1 MYISYYMYMQLVKR
15 QNEQKA
21 KSVLHNSAIRWSFS
35 SQYNHKNLHLPYKMD
50 CFGGIPE
57 KNMVF
62 SVMSLLLS
70 YSQKPVKK
78 SREELRREKQEE
90 EKRLYEVS
98 ETSTVIQNFYKS
110 FKPRSTLH
118 QNWRQPKQGAV

>member
-1 MYISYYMYMQLVKR
+1 
-15 QNEQKA
+15 
-21 KSVLHNSAIRWSFS
+21 
-35 SQYNHKNLHLPYKMD
+35 MD
-50 CFGGIPE
+50 CFDCIPE
-57 KNMVF
+57 KKKMVF

-98 ETSTVIQNFYKS
+98 ETSTAIQNSYKS
-110 FKPRSTLH
+110 LNLDHPDTKTGGSQNNEQFGLGLYHLH
-118 QNWRQPKQGAV
+118 WKFPHGIIMF